1 MKVCI
6 DAGGKLAEF
15 FNNYNAS
22 LPEGEE
28 PIELVFTEGS
38 LLENLKLDRF
48 QAFPWN
54 ILAFEKQQR
63 EGQADDYKMFGDPII
78 VEENVFPVN
87 KNVPQDVLDK
97 LNSVITE
104 MLEDGSL
111 AALSEKWF
119 ERDITVPFSEA
130 TEEVAG
136 QNSSSSSN

>member
-1 MKVCI
+1 MN
-6 DAGGKLAEF
+6 AEQHMEYIF
-15 FNNYNAS
+15 AHGHHLYQPN
-22 LPEGEE
+22 
-28 PIELVFTEGS
+28 
-38 LLENLKLDRF
+38 
-48 QAFPWN
+48 
-54 ILAFEKQQR
+54 
-63 EGQADDYKMFGDPII
+63 DDIAYEYQPL